1 MENLFFRSISDGKRH
16 EIKKN
21 DYWLRIC
28 PKCKTK
34 LHGNKYKDL
43 YVNRLTNYSQ
53 DISISIGMEYCSNC
67 CELYIRNDY

>member
-1 MENLFFRSISDGKRH
+1 MEKIFFRGISDGKKH
-16 EIKKN
+16 EIEKN